1 VPAFAGAP
9 QCNWSFEEMTLSDVA
24 TDEFIALLNEADGI
38 RQQSFAQLLQ
48 GAARVLIKRR
58 L

>member
-1 VPAFAGAP
+1 
-9 QCNWSFEEMTLSDVA
+9 MTLSDVA